1 MPHHRIPPPDRLDL
15 FLDHDVYVHSKQ
27 KSCASHLKSAHLD
40 VDTTIDTSQLEP
52 AKFSSQE
59 ASQLILDL
67 KNEVK
72 KKRNQSLLSFDNHL
86 MEEEDFKTFT
96 GWGKTEL
103 ETMLK
108 VILDS
113 NSMRGSKH
121 RSIADALLMFWVKLK
136 TNLTYNQIGILFNY
150 DTSSEDRRK
159 RVSDSCDAVMDCLL
173 KHFVPNFLGLNRVTY
188 QQALAHD
195 TIYSKTFFGNGFKFT
210 WDATYFF
217 VNKSSDHVLQ
227 KKTYSG
233 QKKRHYVK
241 MMSVTLSDGYVLDTS
256 GPYPGSKNDAQIAEH
271 ITKVNEHLAKCCGND
286 AVAIVDRGFDRVR
299 THSWEEANQSRLITK
314 MRRAVEMYHGRLKK
328 FLLFYQTIP
337 NSLFEK
343 IAPCVKIASAALN
356 CFRPPLIS
364 SVDPKKEERL
374 AKIMKIRADAEN
386 ELKERVLEN

>member
-1 MPHHRIPPPDRLDL
+1 
-15 FLDHDVYVHSKQ
+15 
-27 KSCASHLKSAHLD
+27 
-40 VDTTIDTSQLEP
+40 
-52 AKFSSQE
+52 
-59 ASQLILDL
+59 
-67 KNEVK
+67 
-72 KKRNQSLLSFDNHL
+72 
-86 MEEEDFKTFT
+86 
-96 GWGKTEL
+96 
-103 ETMLK
+103 
-108 VILDS
+108 
-113 NSMRGSKH
+113 MRGSKH

-299 THSWEEANQSRLITK
+299 TVFEDLDFLCDGNDYYIMPFRNGTGFTFCSGNYGYNLPCQNGSR
-314 MRRAVEMYHGRLKK
+314 YD
-328 FLLFYQTIP
+328 
-337 NSLFEK
+337 
-343 IAPCVKIASAALN
+343 
-356 CFRPPLIS
+356 PLIGCAGANTAACS
-364 SVDPKKEERL
+364 SNPCLNGGRC
-374 AKIMKIRADAEN
+374 IQIEN
-386 ELKERVLEN
+386 EYKCLCPAYFEGEH